1 MIDFETTGKKP
12 HKEGHKILSVSF
24 SLYQGTATAFPIFY
38 DDKKFM
44 LMLKR
49 VLTNKNLNKVAHN
62 IKFEDTWSKWILGY
76 HIRPWIQDT
85 QIKVHC
91 IDNRNKV
98 TSLKFQGYVRN
109 GIVGYENVGGDIAK
123 VVGKRVKLMGFPIR
137 WYMGDGS
144 IIRLVAEID
153 EDEMNDVPDR
163 VYKYGTT

>member
-1 MIDFETTGKKP
+1 MFGK
-12 HKEGHKILSVSF
+12 SVEE
-24 SLYQGTATAFPIFY
+24 AFPEWEPC
-38 DDKKFM
+38 
-44 LMLKR
+44 
-49 VLTNKNLNKVAHN
+49 HN
-62 IKFEDTWSKWILGY
+62 IIM
-76 HIRPWIQDT
+76 
-85 QIKVHC
+85 
-91 IDNRNKV
+91 
-98 TSLKFQGYVRN
+98 RN